1 MRSGQNGSIYI
12 VCVFFSDQMTVGT
25 QNAEGWEL
33 LSWKFHCILLVGL
46 IVRRVYH
53 VSTSRVC
60 VIAVIFKRKV
70 KLILCLVKHHAM
82 NEYEEWSGSST
93 HS

>member
-1 MRSGQNGSIYI
+1 M
-12 VCVFFSDQMTVGT
+12 
-25 QNAEGWEL
+25 
-33 LSWKFHCILLVGL
+33 LVGL
-46 IVRRVYH
+46 IVRHVYH

-60 VIAVIFKRKV
+60 VIAVILKRKV

-82 NEYEEWSGSST
+82 NAYEEWSCSCT